1 MIKEIQNKEQKRNI
15 ANIVLTNLIEWFEIE
30 EYRNDYI
37 NKSGDLPFFAA
48 YMNDQPVGFITAKE
62 TSKYACE
69 LYCMGVLKEHHQKGF
84 GQDLYNAME
93 QYAIERGYKFIQ
105 VKTVKQGIYES
116 YDKTNMFY
124 QAMGFY
130 ELEVFDTLWD
140 EHNPCQV
147 FVKSL
152 V

>member
-1 MIKEIQNKEQKRNI
+1 MIKEIQDKEQKRNI

-48 YMNDQPVGFITAKE
+48 YMNDQPVGFITMKE

-69 LYCMGVLKEHHQKGF
+69 LHCMGVLKEHHHKGF

-93 QYAIERGYKFIQ
+93 QYAIKRGYKFLQ

>member
-1 MIKEIQNKEQKRNI
+1 MIKEIQNKELKRNI

-48 YMNDQPVGFITAKE
+48 YMNDQPVGFITVKE

-84 GQDLYNAME
+84 GQDLYNAIE